1 VAQFFTLK
9 NNRFKFSVVLCF
21 VIVMANLNAAVDH
34 FSHPEIPY
42 FDKEHL
48 LVGGITGFVGII
60 GFGLV
65 LLYAHSLESALRRIK
80 IIRTLVAH
88 VHHV

>member
-1 VAQFFTLK
+1 M
-9 NNRFKFSVVLCF
+9 VLCF

-34 FSHPEIPY
+34 FSHPENPY